1 VSSTRRPRG
10 RVLPALLLLLAAGLL
25 VPPAFFVPSPPEAA
39 ASNPRPAIRPSADTG
54 AVTADL
60 GSYRWPIPGQRK
72 VTSTFAEFRRTHFHG
87 GIDIGTGAKTG
98 FRVQAMNRGSIVRA
112 RVEPTGYGKML
123 FVQHPDGHTT
133 TYAHLAEFEG
143 EVARLVREE
152 QERRGTYRVDMTF
165 PAGRLPVAR
174 GETIARSGATGTGS
188 AHLHFELLDQDGN
201 FINPLL
207 SPSLRTPDRT
217 PPDLRA
223 LAFIPVGEG
232 SRVNGS
238 TEPVVIRLRGA
249 SNRTLTLDEPVHI
262 TGSAGLAVDARDLSE
277 GSPFR
282 HAVYGYRLLL
292 DGTPVFSIAMD
303 RAPGSH
309 DGEQVWL
316 HYDPALYEDHDGR
329 FQRLFNAG
337 PPVLP
342 FTKPWRDS
350 AGVLSVRDRS
360 AARRTFTLEAFDF
373 ERNTTAVS
381 GVLFIS
387 PTTERP
393 RVHASPDAFVVTVP
407 AGPGPATLSVATRSY
422 GNGGWSTLATIPLGP
437 RPADTSLAIP
447 VPAAVVDQVR
457 ARLAHPGGLDGPPG
471 YWSRDREF
479 GEPGDV
485 RMTLTHR
492 GDRVSVAVRADG
504 EFTVEPRLSVKEGA
518 VVREI
523 PLEPTGENRY
533 TATVRPSEEH
543 DGERLFTVRARVNGR
558 VVERTEPITLHPLV
572 PGRTGSI
579 RLADGFCLE
588 YDSLSV
594 FSTLLLEIAREEQG
608 GVPVWSLRP
617 GKTVF
622 RGGVRITLP
631 VPPGMRR
638 PGFYYASRGELGLVG
653 RPGGSNPATL
663 QADLRRWTGSVAVL
677 DDTDP
682 PEVWKLSIGSSKD
695 RRPPISFRYRDLFAG
710 VEYDSFK
717 VYIDATPVIPE
728 IDGEHRRASFRP
740 GQPLARGQHRLRIRL
755 VDRVGNAREVE
766 RAFTVR

>member
-1 VSSTRRPRG
+1 M
-10 RVLPALLLLLAAGLL
+10 
-25 VPPAFFVPSPPEAA
+25 PPAFFVPAPPEAA
-39 ASNPRPAIRPSADTG
+39 ASTPRPAIRPSADTG
-54 AVTADL
+54 TVTADL
-60 GSYRWPIPGQRK
+60 ANYRWPMPEQRK

-87 GIDIGTGAKTG
+87 GIDIGTGKKTG
-98 FRVQAMNRGSIVRA
+98 FRVQAMNQGSIIRA

-133 TYAHLAEFEG
+133 TYAHLAGFEG

-152 QERRGTYRVDMTF
+152 QERRGTFRVDMTF

-188 AHLHFELLDQDGN
+188 AHLHFELRDQDAN

-207 SPSLRTPDRT
+207 APSIRIPDRT

-238 TEPVVIRLRGA
+238 TEPVVIRLRGGTK
-249 SNRTLTLDEPVHI
+249 RTLTLDEPVHI

-277 GSPFR
+277 GSRFR

-292 DGTPVFSIAMD
+292 DGAPVFSLTMD

-316 HYDPALYEDHDGR
+316 HYDPVLYEDHDGR

-360 AARRTFTLEAFDF
+360 AGQRKFTLEAFDF
-373 ERNTTAVS
+373 ERNTTTVT
-381 GVLFIS
+381 GVLFFS
-387 PTTERP
+387 HTTERP
-393 RVHASPDAFVVTVP
+393 RVLSSPDAFVVTVP

-422 GNGGWSTLATIPLGP
+422 GNGGWSPLATIPLP
-437 RPADTSLAIP
+437 SRPADTSLAIP
-447 VPAAVVDQVR
+447 VPAAGADQIR

-479 GEPGDV
+479 GEPGNV
-485 RMTLTHR
+485 HMTLTHR
-492 GDRVSVAVRADG
+492 GDQVSVAVRADG
-504 EFTVEPRLSVKEGA
+504 EFTAEPRLSVKEGA
-518 VVREI
+518 LVREI
-523 PLEPTGENRY
+523 PLEPTSENRY
-533 TATVRPSEEH
+533 TAAVRPSEEH

-579 RLADGFCLE
+579 RLADGFRLE

-594 FSTLLLEIAREEQG
+594 FSTLFLEISREERG
-608 GVPVWSLRP
+608 GVPVWTLNP
-617 GKTVF
+617 GRRVF
-622 RGGVRITLP
+622 RGGVRVTLP

-638 PGFYYASRGELGLVG
+638 PGFYYASRGEPGLIG
-653 RPGGSNPATL
+653 RPEAPNPAAL
-663 QADLRRWTGSVAVL
+663 QANLRRWTGSVAVL

-766 RAFTVR
+766 REFTVR